1 VLDFRTGVLTRTGMD
16 LAAGRSVRVRS
27 RRLVC
32 FENKHLFAIEFEVTP
47 LNFSGR
53 MRLVSAWT
61 AP

>member
-1 VLDFRTGVLTRTGMD
+1 MD
-16 LAAGRSVRVRS
+16 LAAAASSVALRS

-53 MRLVSAWT
+53 CGWCPSST